1 MKING
6 ELIFLK
12 LIGMEAKINTI
23 YGYLEMAK
31 TEKDCLGEILEYPTL
46 IASQF
51 QLKSGKKLVS
61 PFLFH

>member
-1 MKING
+1 M
-6 ELIFLK
+6 FLK

-31 TEKDCLGEILEYPTL
+31 TEKDYLEEILEYPTL
-46 IASQF
+46 TASQS
-51 QLKSGKKLVS
+51 QLKSGRKLVS